1 MTIDNSIVIRNIF
14 YMLTYAFQQL
24 RQNNYE
30 KIACEEFDNIYDLFA
45 EILSKGISGQLKQ
58 GLHREY
64 IPHSETLSTIR
75 GKINL
80 SKTIKYRI
88 QRSNKLECEFDVYTE
103 NNQLNQ
109 ILKSTMLL
117 LFRHAKVKKERKRML
132 KELLIFFSNIDSLDL
147 SAIKW
152 STIRIERNNRTYQ
165 MLINICR
172 FVHEEYIQTT
182 ENGGFKMRKFSD
194 EYMNRLYEKF
204 ILEYYKKHHPE
215 LHPRSSRI
223 EWNIEPQ
230 DSTLDIIPEMLSDI
244 TLTSKNRVLII
255 DAKYYGK
262 TMQYN
267 FNKASIHSHNLY
279 QIFTYVTNH
288 SKNTDKRVD
297 GMLLYA
303 KTQEEKV
310 PNGEMKLKDSNSIYF
325 NTLDLDCDFKMIK
338 EQLERIAEI
347 VQD

>member
-30 KIACEEFDNIYDLFA
+30 RIACEDFDNIYDLFA
-45 EILSKGISGQLKQ
+45 EILCKGVSSQLKQ

-64 IPHSETLSTIR
+64 ISHSETLSTIR

-88 QRSNKLECEFDVYTE
+88 QRSNKLECEYDVYTE

-117 LFRHAKVKKERKRML
+117 LFKHAKVKKGRKRML

-147 SAIKW
+147 SAIRW
-152 STIRIERNNRTYQ
+152 STIKIERNNRTYQ

-172 FVHEEYIQTT
+172 FVYEEYIQTT
-182 ENGGFKMRKFSD
+182 EDGGFKMKKISD
-194 EYMNRLYEKF
+194 EYMSKLYEKF
-204 ILEYYKKHHPE
+204 ILEYFKRHHPE

-230 DSTLDIIPEMLSDI
+230 DSTLDVIPEMLSDI
-244 TLTSKNRVLII
+244 TLTSENRVLII

-325 NTLDLDCDFKMIK
+325 KTLDLDCDFEMIK
-338 EQLERIAEI
+338 EQLECIAKTA
-347 VQD
+347 QD